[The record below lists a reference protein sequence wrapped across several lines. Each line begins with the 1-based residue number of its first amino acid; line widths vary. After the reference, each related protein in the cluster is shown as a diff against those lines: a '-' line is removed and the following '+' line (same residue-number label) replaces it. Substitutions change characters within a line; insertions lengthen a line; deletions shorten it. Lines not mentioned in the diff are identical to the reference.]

1 MLHTRRSA
9 GAALI
14 ALTLA
19 LVLSG
24 CGQKPST
31 PTSTSSTP
39 AAPTA
44 TPEATTDAGSQPA
57 AIPTAEL
64 TADLIT
70 TWAGDETVVKL
81 SMKGNKS
88 RMELT
93 KAGTTTVQIYRG
105 DKSVS
110 WVLDSAK
117 KTYVE
122 MPMPDAKPFLSG
134 ELDETMADR
143 GERKLVGQ
151 ETVNGYECDRY
162 DFIYTDKT
170 LGTMTQWV
178 STKLGIQIKMEQKH
192 PSMSGLMELKNIK
205 EGSVSDS
212 IFDLPAGY
220 TKTDIPTMPRAGR

>member
-1 MLHTRRSA
+1 MLHRRRTA

-14 ALTLA
+14 TLSLA

-44 TPEATTDAGSQPA
+44 TPEATTDTASQPA

-70 TWAGDETVVKL
+70 TRAGQEAAVKL

-88 RMELT
+88 RMEAT
-93 KAGTTTVQIYRG
+93 KAGTTQIQIYRG
-105 DKSVS
+105 DKSVA
-110 WVLDSAK
+110 WDLDPAK

-134 ELDETMADR
+134 ELGKSMAAL
-143 GERKLVGQ
+143 GERKLVGK

-162 DFIYTDKT
+162 DFIYKDKS
-170 LGTMTQWV
+170 LGTMTQWI
-178 STKLGIQIKMEQKH
+178 STKLGIQIKMEHKN
-192 PSMSGLMELKNIK
+192 PTTPGLMELRNIK
-205 EGSVSDS
+205 EGGVPDSV
-212 IFDLPAGY
+212 FDIPSGY
-220 TKTDIPTMPRAGR
+220 TKTDMPAMPRAGR